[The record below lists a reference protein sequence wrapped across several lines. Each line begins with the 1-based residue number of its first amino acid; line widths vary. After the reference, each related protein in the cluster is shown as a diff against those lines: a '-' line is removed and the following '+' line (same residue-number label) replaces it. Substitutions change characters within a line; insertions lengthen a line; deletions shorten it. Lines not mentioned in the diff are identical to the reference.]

1 MQWSTA
7 SPNPFPRDATSGLVD
22 GSFTL
27 RKQERV
33 ILNAS
38 ARLGGLAKT
47 AAIPPQAYFSQRMYH
62 VITYILSLKA
72 KNRNVQ
78 TTCVKKLLWISF
90 PIGSANIESDPHR
103 VWGQKFHID
112 VDPQGWRHT
121 RFVEPKLKAFGM
133 KTLAQESCPKH
144 DAQPV
149 PRMPRSYSPSEPSAE
164 PGLHNSSFV
173 GPCVESHKFASF
185 QASPRR
191 QLYQADQNSG
201 VSELSGAGASSGD
214 GPSSCLSR

>member
-1 MQWSTA
+1 MCEKSYYG
-7 SPNPFPRDATSGLVD
+7 FHFRLVV
-22 GSFTL
+22 
-27 RKQERV
+27 Q
-33 ILNAS
+33 
-38 ARLGGLAKT
+38 
-47 AAIPPQAYFSQRMYH
+47 
-62 VITYILSLKA
+62 ILSL
-72 KNRNVQ
+72 
-78 TTCVKKLLWISF
+78 T
-90 PIGSANIESDPHR
+90 HR

-112 VDPQGWRHT
+112 LDPQGRRHT
-121 RFVEPKLKAFGM
+121 RLVEPKLKAFGM

-164 PGLHNSSFV
+164 PGLHNSSFI

-214 GPSSCLSR
+214 GPSSCLSRQDP